1 MKVKVLKTGITTVI
15 ENNRVEVFT
24 DVNKLKPRAYKNL
37 SALDRFFLNFNKY
50 NS

>member
-24 DVNKLKPRAYKNL
+24 DVNKLKPRAYKKL